1 MILTTMIVEWL
12 KHTIFANK
20 LILDDRTFEHDAVVT
35 VTIPD
40 ILVKLVL
47 FPSGSDSSDESD
59 GSNSAVSAA
68 AAAATSTTTICGLL
82 LPNFVFYYQ
91 FVVILILQT
100 IFNFILGSFIYTMII
115 EPRQKQKQQQQQQQQ
130 YQHHNRDDDGI
141 AQTAA
146 SVVLSSSS

>member
-47 FPSGSDSSDESD
+47 FPSGSDSDESD
-59 GSNSAVSAA
+59 GSNSAASAA

-91 FVVILILQT
+91 FVVILILQA
-100 IFNFILGSFIYTMII
+100 IYNFILGSFIYTMII
-115 EPRQKQKQQQQQQQQ
+115 EPRQKQKQQQQQQYQ
-130 YQHHNRDDDGI
+130 YHNRDDDGK
-141 AQTAA
+141 AQA
-146 SVVLSSSS
+146 